1 MLISFDSKA
10 YLISRINR
18 LKNKSL
24 IFNNVGDSQLKLL
37 GARSGPQ
44 SFVSDL
50 INVIDENNY
59 AKTTF
64 NFLASDLEIH

>member
-24 IFNNVGDSQLKLL
+24 IFNNIGNPQLKLL
-37 GARSGPQ
+37 GEDQVLKA
-44 SFVSDL
+44 L
-50 INVIDENNY
+50 
-59 AKTTF
+59 
-64 NFLASDLEIH
+64 